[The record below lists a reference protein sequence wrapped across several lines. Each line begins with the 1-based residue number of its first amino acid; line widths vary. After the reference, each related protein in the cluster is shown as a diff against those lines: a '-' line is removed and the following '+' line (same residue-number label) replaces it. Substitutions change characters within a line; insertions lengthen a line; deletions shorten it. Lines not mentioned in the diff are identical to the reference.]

1 MVALGVGQIIG
12 GVAIGLLLDKIGPK
26 KCSLLNVALVI
37 LVSGLT
43 IGYVYKNE
51 YSFFAYV
58 VTFFWGVLDSSI
70 NIQIY

>member
-43 IGYVYKNE
+43 IGYVYKN
-51 YSFFAYV
+51 
-58 VTFFWGVLDSSI
+58 
-70 NIQIY
+70 